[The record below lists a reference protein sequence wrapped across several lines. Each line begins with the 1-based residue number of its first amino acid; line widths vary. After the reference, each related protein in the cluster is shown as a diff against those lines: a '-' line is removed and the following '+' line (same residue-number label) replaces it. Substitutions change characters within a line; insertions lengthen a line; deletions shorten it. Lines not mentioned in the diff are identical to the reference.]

1 VVQPNSTF
9 QVVPD
14 FKVLLPL
21 STPSLQTN
29 KHMKILNYCLVIV
42 FFSIA
47 QSLVAQKIGVVD
59 VQKVFDGY
67 QKVKEARERLDKSKQ
82 VAMEELEI
90 FRDEM
95 GKIVNELKEMEEKL
109 KNPNID
115 SSALKEKYQERVQ
128 VAKEKQDDMVAYDK
142 RAKATIAQRQR
153 NLLVEHLEDIR
164 AAIKKVATAK
174 KLDLVLNS
182 SETQLG
188 VFYSSDSTD
197 FTEEVIVTLNAE
209 KQ

>member
-1 VVQPNSTF
+1 
-9 QVVPD
+9 
-14 FKVLLPL
+14 
-21 STPSLQTN
+21 
-29 KHMKILNYCLVIV
+29 MKIFRKFLLLSALLVTQ
-42 FFSIA
+42 FLF
-47 QSLVAQKIGVVD
+47 AQKIGVVD

-82 VAMEELEI
+82 VAVEELEI

-95 GKIVNELKEMEEKL
+95 EKIVKELKEMEEKL

-115 SSALKEKYQERVQ
+115 TSILKEKYQEKVKI
-128 VAKEKQDDMVAYDK
+128 AKEKQDDMVAYDK

-164 AAIKKVATAK
+164 AAIKKVSQAK
-174 KLDLVLNS
+174 GLDLILNS

-188 VFYSSDSTD
+188 VFYSSDKTD
-197 FTEEVIVTLNAE
+197 YTEEVIVTLNAE
-209 KQ
+209 NK

>member
-1 VVQPNSTF
+1 
-9 QVVPD
+9 
-14 FKVLLPL
+14 
-21 STPSLQTN
+21 
-29 KHMKILNYCLVIV
+29 MKIFSFSLLIL

-47 QSLVAQKIGVVD
+47 QTLVAQKIGVVD

-95 GKIVNELKEMEEKL
+95 EKIVNELKEMEEKL

-115 SSALKEKYQERVQ
+115 TSSLKDKYQEKVQ

-164 AAIKKVATAK
+164 AAIKKVASAK
-174 KLDLVLNS
+174 GLDIVLNS

-188 VFYSSDSTD
+188 VFYSSDGSD

>member
-1 VVQPNSTF
+1 
-9 QVVPD
+9 
-14 FKVLLPL
+14 
-21 STPSLQTN
+21 
-29 KHMKILNYCLVIV
+29 
-42 FFSIA
+42 
-47 QSLVAQKIGVVD
+47 VAQKIGVVD

-95 GKIVNELKEMEEKL
+95 EKIVNELKEMEEKL

-115 SSALKEKYQERVQ
+115 TSSLKDKYQEKVQ
-128 VAKEKQDDMVAYDK
+128 VAKEKQEDMVAYDK

-164 AAIKKVATAK
+164 AAIKKVASAK
-174 KLDLVLNS
+174 GLDIVLNS

-188 VFYSSDSTD
+188 VFYSSDGSD

>member
-1 VVQPNSTF
+1 MKC
-9 QVVPD
+9 
-14 FKVLLPL
+14 FK
-21 STPSLQTN
+21 SL
-29 KHMKILNYCLVIV
+29 IFIALFAL
-42 FFSIA
+42 A
-47 QSLVAQKIGVVD
+47 QSLLAQKIGVVD

-67 QKVKEARERLDKSKQ
+67 QKVKDARERLDKSKQ

-95 GKIVNELKEMEEKL
+95 EKIVNELKEMEEKL

-115 SSALKEKYQERVQ
+115 TSTLKQKYQEEVK
-128 VAKEKQDDMVAYDK
+128 VAKDKQDDMVAYDK

-164 AAIKKVATAK
+164 AAIKKVSAAK
-174 KLDLVLNS
+174 GLDLVLNS

-188 VFYSSDSTD
+188 VFYASDSTNY
-197 FTEEVIVTLNAE
+197 TEEVIVTLNAN
-209 KQ
+209 KD

>member
-1 VVQPNSTF
+1 
-9 QVVPD
+9 
-14 FKVLLPL
+14 
-21 STPSLQTN
+21 
-29 KHMKILNYCLVIV
+29 MKIFSFSLLIL

-47 QSLVAQKIGVVD
+47 QTLVAQKIGVVD

-95 GKIVNELKEMEEKL
+95 EKIVNELKEMEEKL

-115 SSALKEKYQERVQ
+115 TSSLKDKYQEKVQ
-128 VAKEKQDDMVAYDK
+128 VAKEKQEDMVAYDK

-164 AAIKKVATAK
+164 GAIKKVASAK
-174 KLDLVLNS
+174 GLDIVLNS

-188 VFYSSDSTD
+188 VFYSSDGSD